1 MVRMLKQFTNF
12 MMHQW
17 IRTHKFTKDI
27 IGKAF
32 VWFFFFGCKACR
44 ILAPQPGIEPTP
56 PALGGE
62 FLTTGPPGEVS
73 RRGLNLGFKKS
84 KL

>member
-1 MVRMLKQFTNF
+1 MERMLKPFTNF

-17 IRTHKFTKDI
+17 VRTHRFTKNI
-27 IGKAF
+27 IGKGF
-32 VWFFFFGCKACR
+32 VWFFFFGYKACR
-44 ILAPQPGIEPTP
+44 ILAPQPGIEPAP
-56 PALGGE
+56 PALEGK